1 MLIGNRL
8 NPNSVINTDLVTDY
22 FKGWNL
28 SSSGGLTHPKP
39 YTICFG
45 FSGGTS
51 DDQIYV
57 KWEFEKEEDRDA
69 QWNNLIGAMS
79 VEFFD

>member
-8 NPNSVINTDLVTDY
+8 NPDRVINTDLVTDY
-22 FKGWNL
+22 YKGRNI
-28 SSSGGLTHPKP
+28 SPSRGLPHSKP

-57 KWEFEKEEDRDA
+57 KWDFEKEEDRDA
-69 QWNNLIGAMS
+69 QWDNLMGAMS
-79 VEFFD
+79 VQVF